1 MCISWPSSSTHAGW
15 AQSSKKSLTAPSLV
29 ADLDADSQ
37 TEAPNAV
44 MSGPESDSESEPAQ
58 DDDNAEQCGAN
69 DETKYMPSDE
79 EEFGEVS

>member
-1 MCISWPSSSTHAGW
+1 M
-15 AQSSKKSLTAPSLV
+15 TARLIV

-58 DDDNAEQCGAN
+58 DDDNAEQCGGN
-69 DETKYMPSDE
+69 DETKYLPSDE